1 MKGVNVERNFL
12 FISTP
17 PPRPIH
23 RPDRMPG
30 YLMAAPTAGPMAPPL
45 PGEPPGPAL
54 TSANA
59 ANKGH
64 G

>member
-1 MKGVNVERNFL
+1 MKGVNAERNFP
-12 FISTP
+12 FISTH

-23 RPDRMPG
+23 RPGRMPG

-45 PGEPPGPAL
+45 PGESPGPAL

-59 ANKGH
+59 VNKGR